1 MALSVNGD
9 LVQSVRP
16 HRHGFWAQLAEV
28 SSPLR
33 LIDIIIFA
41 LILGI
46 GAFQF
51 FSSERA
57 PDFLH
62 EDVFYF
68 DAARSLVEH
77 GFYGINGYAETNMPP
92 GVSAFLALLC
102 LVGACGHVIAL
113 RAMAVFGTLG
123 FLVSYELLRRQ
134 SPRIVAAAICL
145 LLMTSRVHFELATRV
160 IWPSAPYLF
169 FTVSALL
176 VARKLEKVTSL
187 HSRIAWGALLTALV
201 ATSLMLA
208 SAAMA
213 FLGAIVV
220 VFCLK
225 AFRDR
230 RLDLARLSPFLVA
243 LVLGVAVQGM
253 WMHRGTVAASSG
265 VSALEWPVP
274 GFPQSY
280 VAQLK
285 VKSGNNPELGTA
297 TLSDIPARIFS
308 NASDHS
314 NMLSRLL
321 LRRLPQLAWMSIFVA
336 GPLILLVVGWFSS
349 VWPKGGNLEEWYFAG
364 YEFIYL
370 LWPWRLE
377 TRFFMPVAP
386 LACLYVWRGGKTLFV
401 LAKNKPRVLGLFW
414 FPVGMF
420 LAFWASLWMFGAGSP
435 GQFSSNEGLE
445 DEASCAIWLL
455 SAMLAAWM
463 IWADTAWLAP
473 VSRLLRWFSKPLP
486 TLRTSP
492 LRISQ
497 SFGLFLLVCLVLLG
511 LTIQSE
517 LARENLDPNSSANR
531 FSPDAV
537 AAVWLGAHT
546 DPNAIL
552 MSRTVATVSH
562 HAKRKVVWF
571 PPSSNAQLLMDGIV
585 KHKVD
590 FIIVVKRESSYY
602 LPSDDDSFAP
612 LLGAYPEAF
621 RLVDQTPDFRIF
633 QVDRMAATP
642 AKVTLQTAQ

>member
-1 MALSVNGD
+1 MALSVSGD

-16 HRHGFWAQLAEV
+16 DRHGFWAQLAEV

-33 LIDIIIFA
+33 LIDIIVFA

-102 LVGACGHVIAL
+102 LVGGCGHVIAL

-187 HSRIAWGALLTALV
+187 GSRIAWGALLTALV
-201 ATSLMLA
+201 ATSLMMA

-220 VFCLK
+220 IFCLK

-243 LVLGVAVQGM
+243 LVVGIAVQGM

-265 VSALEWPVP
+265 VSAMEWPVP

-285 VKSGNNPELGTA
+285 VKSGNNPDLGTA

-420 LAFWASLWMFGAGSP
+420 LAFWAGLWMFGAGSP
-435 GQFSSNEGLE
+435 GQFSNEGLE

-463 IWADTAWLAP
+463 VWADTEWLSMA
-473 VSRLLRWFSKPLP
+473 SGLLRWFQKPFDA
-486 TLRTSP
+486 LRIRP
-492 LRISQ
+492 LRVSQ
-497 SFGLFLLVCLVLLG
+497 VFGIVVLASLVVLG

-517 LARENLDPNSSANR
+517 MARENLDPNSSANR
-531 FSPDAV
+531 FSPDAD
-537 AAVWLGAHT
+537 AAVWLASHT

-562 HAKRKVVWF
+562 HSGRKVVWF
-571 PPSSNAQLLMDGIV
+571 PPSSNPQLLMEGIL

-590 FIIVVKRESSYY
+590 FIIVVPRESSYY
-602 LPSDDDSFAP
+602 LPPDDVSFAP
-612 LLGAYPEAF
+612 LLTAYPDAF
-621 RLVDQTPDFRIF
+621 RLVHQAPAYRIF
-633 QVDRMAATP
+633 QVDRMATP
-642 AKVTLQTAQ
+642 SPKVTLETGH